1 MSLGQSTAVMEV
13 LLDSVIALLMPKKF
27 NLNVNSITFTPIG
40 AAYTGIVVCP
50 HDPRKGSNQ

>member
-27 NLNVNSITFTPIG
+27 NLNVNSITFTRIG
-40 AAYTGIVVCP
+40 AAYTV
-50 HDPRKGSNQ
+50 KAA